1 MPTIA
6 DGTKSS
12 ALLRSVSSLG
22 QGKELWEALMW
33 SSWLKDNDL
42 LCKDYSGFILLI
54 FINIVFISDFTQEKF
69 KYEKVHCS
77 FIS

>member
-1 MPTIA
+1 VPTIA

-33 SSWLKDNDL
+33 SSWLEDNDL

-54 FINIVFISDFTQEKF
+54 RFSYLISLRKSLNMRKSTVVLFHE
-69 KYEKVHCS
+69 
-77 FIS
+77 